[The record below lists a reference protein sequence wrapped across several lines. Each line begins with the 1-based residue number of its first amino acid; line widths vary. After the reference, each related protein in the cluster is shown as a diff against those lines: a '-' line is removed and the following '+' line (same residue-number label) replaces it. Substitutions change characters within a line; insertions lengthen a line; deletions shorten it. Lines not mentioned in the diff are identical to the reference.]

1 MPMFLEKGLRILRL
15 GDPRRELDLR
25 LAVIS
30 IRAGGVIG
38 SEIPEL
44 LLVAVGPGHLDC
56 LVLRGVASSL
66 VLVA

>member
-1 MPMFLEKGLRILRL
+1 MPMFLERRLRILLL

-44 LLVAVGPGHLDC
+44 LLVAVGLRHLDR
-56 LVLRGVASSL
+56 LVLRGVTSSL
-66 VLVA
+66 VLVS